1 MDRLCCDL
9 CEVKDKKG
17 KKSNYLVI
25 VDRFSAFVRA
35 YKLFST
41 KTKNIIASLEDFI
54 ETYYG
59 PLLLLTTDGGPQFS
73 AANSAIKEWV
83 QEAVI
88 NHDLSAAYSS

>member
-1 MDRLCCDL
+1 M
-9 CEVKDKKG
+9 
-17 KKSNYLVI
+17 I

-59 PLLLLTTDGGPQFS
+59 PPLLLTTDGGPQFG
-73 AANSAIKEWV
+73 AANSAIKE
-83 QEAVI
+83 
-88 NHDLSAAYSS
+88 